1 MRVGLFFKQR
11 ILRIALKEY
20 LCALNNELEGVTDE
34 KKGVDIIVTDYSTLL
49 SERFA
54 NRFPGASIVLLDT
67 GLSAV
72 KKRVALMFFMVRGI
86 IPPNAT
92 PELFV
97 KALKKVK
104 DGDLWIDHATAEELL
119 TNSRNGMMSGKIRG
133 LTRREREIIP
143 LVCRGMKN
151 KEIATTMGISV
162 PTVKAILGRV
172 FRKFNVSSRSQLQ
185 AVVSRSGIL
194 NLL

>member
-1 MRVGLFFKQR
+1 
-11 ILRIALKEY
+11 
-20 LCALNNELEGVTDE
+20 
-34 KKGVDIIVTDYSTLL
+34 
-49 SERFA
+49 
-54 NRFPGASIVLLDT
+54 
-67 GLSAV
+67 
-72 KKRVALMFFMVRGI
+72 
-86 IPPNAT
+86 
-92 PELFV
+92 
-97 KALKKVK
+97 
-104 DGDLWIDHATAEELL
+104 
-119 TNSRNGMMSGKIRG
+119 MSGKIRG